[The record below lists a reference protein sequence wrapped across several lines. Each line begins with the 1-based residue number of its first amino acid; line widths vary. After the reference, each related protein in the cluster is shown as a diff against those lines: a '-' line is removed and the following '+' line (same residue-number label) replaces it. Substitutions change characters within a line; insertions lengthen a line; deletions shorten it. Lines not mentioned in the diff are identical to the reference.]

1 MQPSRRTVLGGAAAG
16 VVGSATGFAAKKPGD
31 GKGSTADVI
40 LVGGD
45 ILTMDDR
52 STRASALAIAGERIL
67 AVGSRGDVMRHRGRS
82 TTVVDLSGRTVVPG
96 LVDGHTH
103 AIRGGQTFRQET
115 YWLDVTS
122 LADGLARIRA
132 AALSKPLDQWVA
144 VVGSW
149 HPNQF
154 RERRAP
160 TVADLDAVSPDH
172 PVYVQ
177 YLYDY
182 ALVNTAGAR
191 VLGLDGTTPPA
202 PGIVVERDAAG
213 RATGRL
219 LGGVGP
225 FNALVAR
232 ILPHTRAE
240 GTASLAGYLRELS
253 RCGVTG
259 VVDGSAGPAAAYLPL
274 FALQDEGRLTVRVAY
289 RVPAQ
294 VPGNESEFF
303 EQLMQFRAPRT
314 EDGFTPFV
322 GIGEALVFGANDGV
336 RQSPGFVVSPEARAE
351 LREVATFAASRRLPL
366 EVHAY
371 TDDLASQ
378 ILDAFEEVNATVPIR
393 GLRWAMAHLNTGT
406 ARTISRMRRLGM
418 TYSVQMGPYF
428 EAPTIA
434 ETNSLEVAQ
443 RSVARIAIDQG
454 VTVGGGSDATRIGD
468 YRVWPALQFHVT
480 GTSLGGAV
488 QRPRSQLLTRIEALR
503 MYTRGSTYLLFD
515 EDDRGSLEPGKLA
528 DLAVLDRPYLTVPA
542 TQIGAIRSVLT
553 LVGGTPVHDAERQ
566 LT

>member
-1 MQPSRRTVLGGAAAG
+1 
-16 VVGSATGFAAKKPGD
+16 
-31 GKGSTADVI
+31 
-40 LVGGD
+40 
-45 ILTMDDR
+45 
-52 STRASALAIAGERIL
+52 
-67 AVGSRGDVMRHRGRS
+67 
-82 TTVVDLSGRTVVPG
+82 
-96 LVDGHTH
+96 
-103 AIRGGQTFRQET
+103 
-115 YWLDVTS
+115 
-122 LADGLARIRA
+122 
-132 AALSKPLDQWVA
+132 
-144 VVGSW
+144 
-149 HPNQF
+149 
-154 RERRAP
+154 
-160 TVADLDAVSPDH
+160 VADLDAVSPDH

-294 VPGNESEFF
+294 VPGSESEFF